1 MGVVD
6 LLEVFDVHHHERQRM
21 AEAQGVLLFLRHDA
35 LELAAVQQTRE
46 LVARRQP
53 AQRFQRLAQFQRV
66 LQ

>member
-1 MGVVD
+1 
-6 LLEVFDVHHHERQRM
+6 M